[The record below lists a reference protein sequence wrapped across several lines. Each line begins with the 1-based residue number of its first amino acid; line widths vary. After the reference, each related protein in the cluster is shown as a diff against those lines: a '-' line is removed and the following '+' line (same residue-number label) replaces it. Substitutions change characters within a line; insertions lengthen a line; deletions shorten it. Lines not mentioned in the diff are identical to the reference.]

1 MICPL
6 CNKNLP
12 DDSEFCQYCGAKI
25 SLNNLQDNPQV
36 QQQIAFDKLNPNTT
50 SMVNDE
56 IQVKNKAKSQ
66 KPPEKRYCK
75 ICGGLID
82 NKTKKCTSCGKQ
94 YSRVKIGRILIGLLI
109 TAVVA
114 VGIYT
119 AVLFTYMIPMD
130 KYDVAMDLLKT
141 ERYDEAYSA
150 LEELGT
156 FNNANNKANESRYDR
171 AMVLFESE
179 KYDEAFELFVDAGS
193 YSDAQEMAK
202 ESKYLKAKNLY
213 NAKKYDES
221 NPIFEDL
228 GDYKDSAS
236 LIYYHKY
243 VTEEY
248 VTPTCTEKGY
258 RVLKCTHCEDTYK
271 EDIKK
276 YGHCYTT
283 ATCTQA
289 EECGRCGKIGEPAL
303 GHTEDNGYCSRC
315 FTKKTHTGYGKENI
329 KNVVLPEGEYVITCK
344 YTGDRYFGVHFHKSF
359 ADDFGDL
366 VANSAGSCEEID
378 IIEGPIRNGYIEVDT
393 DEGNW
398 TITIEEYEGDYWDL
412 IDW

>member
-1 MICPL
+1 MICPS

-36 QQQIAFDKLNPNTT
+36 QQQIAFDTLNPNTT
-50 SMVNDE
+50 SIVNDE
-56 IQVKNKAKSQ
+56 IQLKNKAKSKKQ
-66 KPPEKRYCK
+66 PKKRYCK

-82 NKTKKCTSCGKQ
+82 NKTKKCTSCEKQ
-94 YSRVKIGRILIGLLI
+94 YSRIKIGKILIGLLI

-119 AVLFTYMIPMD
+119 AVLLTYMIPMD
-130 KYDVAMDLLKT
+130 KYNVAMDFLKA

-156 FNNANNKANESRYDR
+156 FNNANNKANGSRYDR

-179 KYDEAFELFVDAGS
+179 KYDEAYELFVEAGS

-213 NAKKYDES
+213 NAKKYEES
-221 NPIFEDL
+221 NPIFEEL

-236 LIYYHKY
+236 LTYYHKY

-248 VTPTCTEKGY
+248 VNPTCTEKGY
-258 RVLKCTHCEDTYK
+258 RILKCTHCEDEYK
-271 EDIKK
+271 EYIDKISHD
-276 YGHCYTT
+276 YGKALCTET
-283 ATCTQA
+283 ATCIV
-289 EECGRCGKIGEPAL
+289 CGEKREARQ
-303 GHTEDNGYCSRC
+303 HTLDNGYCERC
-315 FTKKTHTGYGKENI
+315 FSKKTY
-329 KNVVLPEGEYVITCK
+329 
-344 YTGDRYFGVHFHKSF
+344 
-359 ADDFGDL
+359 
-366 VANSAGSCEEID
+366 AGSSNKKIDEIYLPNGKYS
-378 IIEGPIRNGYIEVDT
+378 INYSYSGGGLFGARFYNQLIQSSPYHTVLSLERKNNINETHVIEGSFENACIDVECYGGE
-393 DEGNW
+393 W
-398 TITIEEYEGDYWDL
+398 SITIDRIGE
-412 IDW
+412 